1 MRSRVAVPM
10 KISPAVAARTLEFLR
25 RTIPRGHSEADELLD
40 LIRLFER
47 ALHEGKGR
55 HRE

>member
-1 MRSRVAVPM
+1 MGSKVAVPM

-25 RTIPRGHSEADELLD
+25 RTIPRGHSEADELMD
-40 LIRLFER
+40 LIRFFER
-47 ALHEGKGR
+47 AQHDTKGR

>member
-1 MRSRVAVPM
+1 MRTRVAVPM

-25 RTIPRGHSEADELLD
+25 RTIPRGHSEADELMD
-40 LIRLFER
+40 LIRFFER
-47 ALHEGKGR
+47 AQHDTKGR